1 MNTGITAGSLFLEGL
16 LSFFTPCVLP
26 LVPLYIGYLTKD
38 ARIEDEAG
46 NVTYD
51 RKRTLF
57 LTIGFVLGIC
67 TVFFLA
73 GLGSSAL
80 RMFFADN
87 SILFQIAGGILLLLS
102 AAVSLHLI
110 RIPLLERTYQKNM
123 DLSGGMHFLKAY
135 LLGFF
140 FSFAWSPCVGPMLAQ
155 AMMMAAQADSSAG
168 WLYIFSYAAGF
179 IVIFLLLAL
188 FTGEV
193 LNLLKK
199 HRGIVKYTGILS
211 GIVVAAMGCYMIW
224 GGMRELRAA
233 QGSPQITV
241 EEESTLSEEEPAE
254 SEEQQGNP
262 TVEQFDFTLQDAA
275 GNPVRLSDRKGKTIV
290 VNFFGTWCYY
300 CNMELPGLQKI
311 HETRDDVDILLVA
324 APGANGEGTVE
335 DVEKYMA
342 DKGYTMQ
349 IVYDTSLKVTG
360 MYGIQGYPTTY
371 IIKPSGEFFGYVP
384 GYVEDQ
390 QLISYLDEAGT
401 EE

>member
-179 IVIFLLLAL
+179 IVIFLLLGL

-211 GIVVAAMGCYMIW
+211 GIVVAAMG
-224 GGMRELRAA
+224 
-233 QGSPQITV
+233 
-241 EEESTLSEEEPAE
+241 
-254 SEEQQGNP
+254 
-262 TVEQFDFTLQDAA
+262 
-275 GNPVRLSDRKGKTIV
+275 
-290 VNFFGTWCYY
+290 
-300 CNMELPGLQKI
+300 
-311 HETRDDVDILLVA
+311 
-324 APGANGEGTVE
+324 
-335 DVEKYMA
+335 
-342 DKGYTMQ
+342 
-349 IVYDTSLKVTG
+349 
-360 MYGIQGYPTTY
+360 
-371 IIKPSGEFFGYVP
+371 
-384 GYVEDQ
+384 
-390 QLISYLDEAGT
+390 
-401 EE
+401 